1 MNHRVLASLVG
12 VVLLIAVA
20 AESPLAGQK
29 KWTPAHTPDGQPDL
43 QGIWGFATITPLERP
58 SELAGKQFFTE
69 KEAVEYE
76 KQFLTRNNRDRRDG
90 PTEAD
95 VSRAYND
102 FWWDSGNKVVSTRR
116 TSLITDPPDGKL
128 PALTAAAQ
136 KRAADRADARR
147 LHPTDGPENRP
158 LAERCLIWGTAGPPI
173 LPSAYNNNIRIVQG
187 AGYVAIFN
195 EMIHDVRVVPLD
207 GRPHLPQNIRLWMGD
222 SRGHWE
228 GNTLVVDTTNFTDK
242 TNFRGADENMHLIER
257 FTRASD
263 DTLIY
268 QFTVDNETAFTRSW
282 SAEVPL
288 TKSPAPMFEYACHE
302 GNYSLLN
309 VLAGARAEEKA
320 AEEAA
325 KK

>member
-320 AEEAA
+320 EEAA